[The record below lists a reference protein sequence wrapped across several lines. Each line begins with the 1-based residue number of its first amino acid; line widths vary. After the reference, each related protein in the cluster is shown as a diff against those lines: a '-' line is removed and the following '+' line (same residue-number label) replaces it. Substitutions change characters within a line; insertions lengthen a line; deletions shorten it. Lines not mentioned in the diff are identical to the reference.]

1 MSDRLTLKQESFI
14 AAYLAN
20 GGNAS
25 AAYRQAY
32 DVAGMKE
39 TTVNREAKALTDNP
53 KIATRLLSLQE
64 QAATKAVLS
73 RAWVLER
80 LMRNADAAKAAND
93 YTASN
98 KALELLGKVDE
109 LSMFVE
115 RSNVQSD
122 NRHHLKL
129 DAVSTFD
136 GFLAEASGGRAKVD
150 PEEPVPN

>member
-1 MSDRLTLKQESFI
+1 MSDRLTLKQENFI

-20 GGNAS
+20 GGNATD
-25 AAYRQAY
+25 AYRQAY
-32 DVAGMKE
+32 DCSAMTDKSINENASKLLRNAKVA
-39 TTVNREAKALTDNP
+39 P
-53 KIATRLLSLQE
+53 RLQVLQE
-64 QAATKAVLS
+64 QAATKAVLN

-122 NRHHLKL
+122 NRHHLKV